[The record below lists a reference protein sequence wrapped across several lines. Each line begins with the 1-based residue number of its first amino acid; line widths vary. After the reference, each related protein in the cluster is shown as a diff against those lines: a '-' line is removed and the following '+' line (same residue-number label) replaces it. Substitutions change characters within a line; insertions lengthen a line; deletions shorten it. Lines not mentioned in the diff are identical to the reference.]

1 MQQIILNAHN
11 HPTEKQGRTIAMN
24 TGNMSS
30 SKMSERKFTVYE
42 NNHRHDK
49 DSDPIELSIA
59 LEQVFDKGAFGHV
72 RTAFIKGEKVAIKHV
87 LQDKRYR
94 NRELPLMK
102 QLNHRNIVTLLYYF
116 YHTEYDHLKNSNIF
130 LNLVM
135 EYIPT
140 NLNMLI
146 QKSNRNRKNSR
157 HSLPHGDL
165 CSLSPVPATNLFT
178 IKLCMYQ
185 IFRGLA
191 YIHSQG
197 ICHRDIKPN
206 NLLFNSETGVL
217 KICDFGSAKHLRRG
231 DSHVSYICARFYR
244 APELL
249 FGATDYNEKI
259 DLWSTGVV
267 FSELLLGQ
275 PIFYEQSGLDQ
286 LVCIISKL
294 GTPTKEQILAM
305 NPKYARYQF
314 PQVYPRSWPLL
325 FPCAPTD
332 ALDLISKL
340 FAYDP
345 SHRIAPLH
353 ACAHQFFDELRDP
366 NKKWS
371 SNRDLPPLFDFSQH
385 ELSIDSRINSRLPSY
400 KTKPNANIA
409 YLQQTTQQ
417 LATRMFPS
425 SLPASSAIH
434 LGPYPMATHFSRSL
448 NVIDDSLLMD

>member
-1 MQQIILNAHN
+1 MVTFVRCRQFLPPICLPSNCACIKYSVVWPTFILKASVIVISN
-11 HPTEKQGRTIAMN
+11 QTIFSLIRKRACSRYAISGGESFKLGHRI
-24 TGNMSS
+24 TQWFLLLLLLFLVKCQTFTAWRFSRFLHLCTILSS
-30 SKMSERKFTVYE
+30 SRAAFRRHRLQRKDRFV
-42 NNHRHDK
+42 K
-49 DSDPIELSIA
+49 
-59 LEQVFDKGAFGHV
+59 
-72 RTAFIKGEKVAIKHV
+72 
-87 LQDKRYR
+87 
-94 NRELPLMK
+94 
-102 QLNHRNIVTLLYYF
+102 
-116 YHTEYDHLKNSNIF
+116 
-130 LNLVM
+130 
-135 EYIPT
+135 
-140 NLNMLI
+140 
-146 QKSNRNRKNSR
+146 
-157 HSLPHGDL
+157 
-165 CSLSPVPATNLFT
+165 
-178 IKLCMYQ
+178 
-185 IFRGLA
+185 
-191 YIHSQG
+191 
-197 ICHRDIKPN
+197 
-206 NLLFNSETGVL
+206 L
-217 KICDFGSAKHLRRG
+217 KIPLIVCNKIVFNLWSA
-231 DSHVSYICARFYR
+231 
-244 APELL
+244 
-249 FGATDYNEKI
+249 

-434 LGPYPMATHFSRSL
+434 LGPYPMATHFSSQQQQQQQQQPLVTTMDSEQISPWFYIIHIHIL
-448 NVIDDSLLMD
+448 NSTNLSRINASIHTHWMLYIKPCGWSLLIG